1 MTVDIRVATGDLFA
15 DVASLLAPAK
25 PTPHACWC
33 LSYRVRPADFH
44 ELTDEQKPALL
55 HTLCEREV
63 APGLIAYVDG
73 EPAGWCGFGPRADV
87 ERFRASKT
95 ILPIDDL
102 PVWSIICFVVTP
114 RFRGR
119 GLARELLNAAV
130 DYARDQGA
138 PAVEGYPV
146 DPGEKRI
153 GAGAAFVGTTALYE
167 SAGFTRMGETAAKTA
182 GLPRWI
188 MRRATS

>member
-1 MTVDIRVATGDLFA
+1 MTITIVPATAERFDDAEHTFSGRGDGLSCQCQWWTLTNAQFQASDQQDRERMLRAQVATEP
-15 DVASLLAPAK
+15 SPA
-25 PTPHACWC
+25 
-33 LSYRVRPADFH
+33 
-44 ELTDEQKPALL
+44 
-55 HTLCEREV
+55 
-63 APGLIAYVDG
+63 LIAYVDG

-182 GLPRWI
+182 GLPRWV